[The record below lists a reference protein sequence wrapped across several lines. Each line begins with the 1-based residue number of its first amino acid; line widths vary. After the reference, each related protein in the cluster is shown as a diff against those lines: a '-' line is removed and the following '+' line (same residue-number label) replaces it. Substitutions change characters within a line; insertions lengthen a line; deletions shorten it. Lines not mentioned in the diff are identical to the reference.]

1 MDGVILGEDIIAV
14 VEGEVKQSFHFL
26 EQSIESV
33 VGEKNWTFEKIE
45 SAWIEP
51 RGCHARI
58 KKEKMAMELLP
69 LQGRVVSHRTF
80 KSYKYSVATGAII

>member
-45 SAWIEP
+45 SAWMNHEAATLGSK
-51 RGCHARI
+51 R
-58 KKEKMAMELLP
+58 KKWQWSCFLS
-69 LQGRVVSHRTF
+69 RV
-80 KSYKYSVATGAII
+80 G